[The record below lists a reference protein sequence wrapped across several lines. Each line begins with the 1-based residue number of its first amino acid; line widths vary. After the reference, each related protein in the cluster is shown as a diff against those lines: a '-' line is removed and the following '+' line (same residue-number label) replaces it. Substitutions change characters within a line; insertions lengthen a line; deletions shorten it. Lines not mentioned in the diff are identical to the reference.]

1 MHASNLSIYLVD
13 DDASVRRALTRLLK
27 SIGLET
33 FAVASAEA
41 FLQARPWVPEA
52 CLILDVQLPGMTG
65 WELVDYLRATNIK
78 IPVII
83 MTAYNNRQMQ
93 DHAMEAD
100 VVAYLR
106 KPFHDQELIAAL
118 QRVISQRRAEPG

>member
-1 MHASNLSIYLVD
+1 M
-13 DDASVRRALTRLLK
+13 
-27 SIGLET
+27 
-33 FAVASAEA
+33 
-41 FLQARPWVPEA
+41 
-52 CLILDVQLPGMTG
+52 MG
-65 WELVDYLRATNIK
+65 WELVDYLRAIDRK

-83 MTAYNNRQMQ
+83 MTSYNDRQTQ

-100 VVAYLR
+100 IVAYLR